1 MKTIKHEIKLERS
14 VKIILGVL
22 AVGILLHAFPIINKG
37 LFTDANAFGQGQIH
51 RVTLCDFGG
60 DCGYVPN

>member
-22 AVGILLHAFPIINKG
+22 AVGILLHAFPIMEKG
-37 LFTDANAFGQGQIH
+37 LFTDANAYGQGPIH
-51 RVTLCDFGG
+51 RVALCAYATNK
-60 DCGYVPN
+60 CGYTP